1 MTTILLL
8 RHATTAATGRRL
20 GGWTP
25 GVHLDKAGVAAAATV
40 GEALGGQPI
49 AAVYASPL
57 ERTRETA
64 APVAKPHG
72 VRVKVRREL
81 GEVEYGTWT
90 NQPLS
95 RLRQRP
101 LWGPI
106 QTVPSRV
113 TFPEGESLRAAQ
125 FRAVSFVESLVATH
139 PDELVVCVSHADVI
153 KTVLAQFL
161 GMPLDLFQRLRI
173 DPASVSV
180 LQLSAFEQMVDHINL
195 APGALGATFGDRKAG
210 T

>member
-25 GVHLDKAGVAAAATV
+25 GVHLDKAGQKAAATV

-95 RLRQRP
+95 RLRKRP

-125 FRAVSFVESLVATH
+125 FRAVSFVESLVVTH
-139 PDELVVCVSHADVI
+139 PDEWVVCVSHADVI
-153 KTVLAQFL
+153 KAVLAQFL
-161 GMPLDLFQRLRI
+161 GMPLDVFQRLRI

-180 LQLSAFEQMVDHINL
+180 LQLSAYEQMVDHINL
-195 APGALGATFGDRKAG
+195 APGALDATFGDRKAG

>member
-1 MTTILLL
+1 VTTILLL

-25 GVHLDKAGVAAAATV
+25 GVHLDKAGQAAAATV
-40 GEALGGQPI
+40 GEALSGQPI

-72 VRVKVRREL
+72 ARVKVRREL

-95 RLRQRP
+95 RLRKHP

-106 QTVPSRV
+106 QNVPSRV

-125 FRAVSFVESLVATH
+125 FRAVSFVESLVAIH

-180 LQLSAFEQMVDHINL
+180 LQLSEYEQMIDHINL

-210 T
+210 A

>member
-1 MTTILLL
+1 MTTVLLL

-25 GVHLDKAGVAAAATV
+25 GVHLDKAGQAAAQTV
-40 GEALGGQPI
+40 GEALAGQPI
-49 AAVYASPL
+49 TAVYASPL

-64 APVAKPHG
+64 APLAKSHALK
-72 VRVKVRREL
+72 VKVRREL

-95 RLRQRP
+95 RLRKRP

-106 QTVPSRV
+106 QQVPSRV

-125 FRAVSFVESLVATH
+125 FRAVTFIESLVSDHA
-139 PDELVVCVSHADVI
+139 EEVVVCVSHADVI
-153 KTVLAQFL
+153 KAVLAQFL
-161 GMPLDLFQRLRI
+161 GMPLDLFQRLRV

-180 LQLSAFEQMVDHINL
+180 LQLSAYEQMVDHINL
-195 APGALGATFGDRKAG
+195 APGALAATLGVRKAG
-210 T
+210 A